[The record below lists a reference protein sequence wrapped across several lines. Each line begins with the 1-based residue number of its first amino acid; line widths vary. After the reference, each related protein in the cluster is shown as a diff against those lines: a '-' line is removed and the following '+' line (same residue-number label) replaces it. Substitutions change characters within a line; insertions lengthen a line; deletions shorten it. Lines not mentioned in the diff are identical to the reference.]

1 MPSRHAINLQHRT
14 VRLKA
19 SSISGIEFEVCISL
33 CPATNGIVAE
43 QSERHNVQG
52 RGNLVCC
59 TPGRHLHHDKAGRK
73 AGCRKRGIFLLQA
86 GTGAGDIPDGSRET
100 QIMVYYVSKA
110 FWLIAAPTSAL
121 VLISAIAALWAVLG
135 SSKCAAWLAAAA
147 ACGLVIGAFTP
158 IGVALL
164 FPLEHRF
171 MAFSAPDSQAP
182 PDGIIVLAGAGDAGI
197 DAVSALSREYPKAR
211 LTFSGFRATALE
223 RFARLGG
230 DPARVYVE
238 SRPRTTSEDA
248 LYSAALLKPKPSE
261 RWLLVTLASHMPR
274 AVGCF
279 RVAGFEVEPHP
290 VGFRTG
296 GPSHLFSLD
305 STGSAAFFQLDVAAK
320 EWIGLIAYGL
330 MGKTD
335 ALFPAP

>member
-1 MPSRHAINLQHRT
+1 MCITMKLVGSRMP
-14 VRLKA
+14 
-19 SSISGIEFEVCISL
+19 E
-33 CPATNGIVAE
+33 
-43 QSERHNVQG
+43 
-52 RGNLVCC
+52 
-59 TPGRHLHHDKAGRK
+59 
-73 AGCRKRGIFLLQA
+73 RGIFCCERELGRA
-86 GTGAGDIPDGSRET
+86 IYPTVSRET
-100 QIMVYYVSKA
+100 HIMVYYVSKA

-147 ACGLVIGAFTP
+147 GCGLVIGAFTP

-164 FPLEHRF
+164 LPLEHRF
-171 MAFSAPDSQAP
+171 MAFSPRDSQAA
-182 PDGIIVLAGAGDAGI
+182 PDGIIVLGGSNYTGI
-197 DAVSALSREYPKAR
+197 DAVPALSREYPEAR
-211 LTFSGFRATALE
+211 IIFSGFTADALD
-223 RFARLGG
+223 RFSRLGG

-248 LYSAALLKPKPSE
+248 LYSAALLKPKPGE

-279 RVAGFEVEPHP
+279 RVVGFEVQPYP
-290 VGFRTG
+290 VGFVTG
-296 GPSHLFSLD
+296 GPSHLFTLNA
-305 STGSAAFFQLDVAAK
+305 TGSVAFFQLDVAAK
-320 EWIGLIAYGL
+320 EWIGLLAYGL

>member
-1 MPSRHAINLQHRT
+1 
-14 VRLKA
+14 
-19 SSISGIEFEVCISL
+19 
-33 CPATNGIVAE
+33 
-43 QSERHNVQG
+43 
-52 RGNLVCC
+52 
-59 TPGRHLHHDKAGRK
+59 
-73 AGCRKRGIFLLQA
+73 
-86 GTGAGDIPDGSRET
+86 
-100 QIMVYYVSKA
+100 MVYYVSKA

-121 VLISAIAALWAVLG
+121 VLISAIAALWAALC

-158 IGVALL
+158 IGAALL

-171 MAFSAPDSQAP
+171 VAFSTPDSQAP
-182 PDGIIVLAGAGDAGI
+182 PDGIIVLGGSNYAGI
-197 DAVSALSREYPKAR
+197 DAVPALSQDYPEAR
-211 LTFSGFRATALE
+211 IIFSGFSATALD

-248 LYSAALLKPKPSE
+248 LYSAALLKPKPGE

-274 AVGCF
+274 AIGCF
-279 RVAGFEVEPHP
+279 RAAGFEVEPYP

-296 GPSHLFSLD
+296 GPSHLFALD
-305 STGSAAFFQLDVAAK
+305 VTGSLAFFLLDVAAK